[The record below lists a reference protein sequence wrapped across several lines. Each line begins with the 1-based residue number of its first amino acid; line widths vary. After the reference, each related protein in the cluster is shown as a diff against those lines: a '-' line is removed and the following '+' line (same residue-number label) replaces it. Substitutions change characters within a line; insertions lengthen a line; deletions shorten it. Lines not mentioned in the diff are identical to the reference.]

1 MPPTP
6 LHRFNTQPPE
16 GGWRCRMYGG
26 KTGMG
31 FNTQPPEG
39 GWMLKE
45 RPLISNA
52 SLFQHAAA
60 RRRLGLGCFCKSN
73 QTRFQHA
80 AARRRLVM
88 RPELVCTLAMFQ
100 HAAAR
105 RRLETSCPSSARRWK
120 FQHAAA
126 RRRLVALAA
135 PPYFIDVVSTR
146 SRPKAAGSW
155 PIFRT

>member
-1 MPPTP
+1 
-6 LHRFNTQPPE
+6 
-16 GGWRCRMYGG
+16 MYGG

-80 AARRRLVM
+80 AARRRLANTIGGLKWQK
-88 RPELVCTLAMFQ
+88 RFQ

-105 RRLETSCPSSARRWK
+105 RRL
-120 FQHAAA
+120 
-126 RRRLVALAA
+126 
-135 PPYFIDVVSTR
+135 
-146 SRPKAAGSW
+146 AGKERNFLFS
-155 PIFRT
+155 